1 MNKFLKRTIKYV
13 NKKTNKKNQEQ
24 QQQQPRRVTFSKA
37 SPTVHIVPNID
48 DIDADQIWTTK
59 TPSKRLDEELKEILR
74 LSMYMPP
81 MNVPDN
87 GTLSRIHILAI
98 IALRKNKPHGASNQK
113 G

>member
-1 MNKFLKRTIKYV
+1 M
-13 NKKTNKKNQEQ
+13 
-24 QQQQPRRVTFSKA
+24 TFKEIMDIES
-37 SPTVHIVPNID
+37 D
-48 DIDADQIWTTK
+48 DERMSIA
-59 TPSKRLDEELKEILR
+59 LKEILR